1 MIRYD
6 QIKKATHLSVY
17 PAKAS
22 YSFADPSITT
32 FIVVVVTTTTS

>member
-22 YSFADPSITT
+22 YSFADPSIT
-32 FIVVVVTTTTS
+32 IIIVVTTTTS